1 MHKRDGPDGITPG
14 QDYYYSIPACIM
26 LDGELPATAKLLYG
40 LLDSWSRQK
49 GYCWA
54 SNATLGQYLNSTR
67 ITISRLVTLLADKG
81 YIKVEITNRTQRKL
95 FVLASKK
102 ITAINK
108 NDNKLLTKMN
118 GTIIKNDAQN
128 IIDTPKE
135 KYHHH
140 TTDDEDKILDLVE
153 EFKKRIKTPS
163 RYDKAAIGEL
173 YHQYGKIAV
182 WEAIQSGAEH
192 DAKSVAYIKKIL
204 GNNAKRDDGDG
215 SSGEYEPGS
224 SEPKRE
230 TFDDIRTKA
239 MDVMRRHWEK

>member
-1 MHKRDGPDGITPG
+1 MQKRDGPDGVTPG

-54 SNATLGQYLNSTR
+54 SNATLGQYLNCSR
-67 ITISRLVTLLADKG
+67 ISISRLVTLLADRG

-108 NDNKLLTKMN
+108 KVNRVLTKKN
-118 GTIIKNDAQN
+118 GTYNKNDAQN
-128 IIDTPKE
+128 IIDTPKDN
-135 KYHHH
+135 HHH
-140 TTDDEDKILDLVE
+140 NSAEDEEKILDLVE
-153 EFKKRIKTPS
+153 EFGKRIKTPS
-163 RYDKAAIGEL
+163 RYDKAAIDEL
-173 YHQYGKIAV
+173 YHQHGKIAV

-204 GNNAKRDDGDG
+204 SNNAKRDDGDG
-215 SSGEYEPGS
+215 SDEYEPGD

-230 TFDDIRTKA
+230 SFNDIRTKA
-239 MDVMRRHWEK
+239 MDMMRRRWET